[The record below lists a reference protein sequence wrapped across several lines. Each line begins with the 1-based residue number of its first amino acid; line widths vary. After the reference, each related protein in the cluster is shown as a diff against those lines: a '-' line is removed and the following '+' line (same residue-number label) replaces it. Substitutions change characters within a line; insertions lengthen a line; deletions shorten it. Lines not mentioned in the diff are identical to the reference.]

1 MAIRNAGESA
11 SRKVGDPIPPKPRF
25 FKSQLIKNTTIMKNP
40 FFFIILSVLSANLIG
55 QRFDWVTSAG
65 YVGVANSYYGAIT
78 IAKDSQGNI
87 YTMDYGNQ
95 EQQCQEQTAEPLVPG
110 RYNTFLYKFNPDGE
124 LIFIKPIGREF
135 QTMNIVV
142 DNEDNLYLLGY
153 NNSDQILIDDLEI
166 SASEDFNYVLKLS
179 PNGEY
184 VWHYEL
190 GTFFIVFEAP
200 LLFYHNNHIYVQ
212 DERTSIIK
220 IDTNGN
226 LQETL
231 APDAF
236 TPSTAINSIQF
247 KNAGVLASGEL
258 VFIAESLGDVVYGDI
273 QLFDSSTTAV
283 ERPLLILKTNE
294 DLEVQSAVYIQGL
307 GIQDKIHLPMV
318 IGNDNGIYLGVQVD
332 GSVTAGNTTVV
343 NPNPGTTDF
352 VDAVLKM
359 NAEFQGE
366 WIQSFT
372 TNPHIYALHKTA
384 DGSGIFCAGKAV
396 GSFELGEF
404 EINADSGDS
413 FLAKLDDEG
422 NFLNA
427 LTFGI
432 NTFYATTLSEGE
444 EGEYYV
450 GGVNSSFEPP
460 IFSCIKREPSKGL
473 YLAKFYDLPDTP
485 PVPTII
491 RDGNLLTASPEFE
504 GEIQW
509 FLDNEPISGANGQT
523 YLAAETGT
531 YSVAYAYENAC
542 ETVSDDF
549 AVENLGI
556 HDFDLST
563 LSVYPNP
570 ATDKIYFSKEILS
583 LTVYNLQGQKM
594 SVKFDANS
602 ADVFTL
608 PAGVYVLKI
617 QDANGIFFT
626 TKIIK
631 N

>member
-1 MAIRNAGESA
+1 
-11 SRKVGDPIPPKPRF
+11 
-25 FKSQLIKNTTIMKNP
+25 MKNS
-40 FFFIILSVLSANLIG
+40 ILLFLLLLISSLLSG
-55 QRFDWVTSAG
+55 QRFDWATSAG

-110 RYNTFLYKFNPDGE
+110 RFNTFLYKFNPDGE
-124 LIFIKPIGREF
+124 LIFIKPIGQEF

-142 DNEDNLYLLGY
+142 DNEDNLYLLGS
-153 NNSDQILIDDLEI
+153 NNSDRILIDDLEI
-166 SASEDFNYVLKLS
+166 PALEDINYVLKLN
-179 PNGEY
+179 PHGEY

-190 GTFFIVFEAP
+190 GTSFIHFEAP

-247 KNAGVLASGEL
+247 KNAGVLASDEL

-318 IGNDNGIYLGVQVD
+318 IGNNDGIYLGVQVD
-332 GSVTAGNTTVV
+332 GTVTAGNTTVV

-352 VDAVLKM
+352 VDAVLKL
-359 NAEFQGE
+359 NVELQGE

-372 TNPHIYALHKTA
+372 TNPHIYALHKTV

-404 EINADSGDS
+404 EVNADSGDS

-460 IFSCIKREPSKGL
+460 IFSCIEREPSKGL

-531 YSVAYAYENAC
+531 YSVVYAYENAC

-549 AVENLGI
+549 AVENLGTN
-556 HDFDLST
+556 DL
-563 LSVYPNP
+563 LSNKIQTYPNP
-570 ATDKIYFSKEILS
+570 TSDKIYFSKEIS
-583 LTVYNLQGQKM
+583 DVSVYNSFGQKLN
-594 SVKFDANS
+594 VNFDKNS
-602 ADVFTL
+602 ADISNL
-608 PAGVYVLKI
+608 PAGVYVLQGVDKEKNPFTRKI
-617 QDANGIFFT
+617 M
-626 TKIIK
+626 KK
-631 N
+631 P